1 MRGNHIVQK
10 LEISLKAARVN
21 AGLSAEEVASKMNV
35 RTDEVEAWEKD
46 SADVTVMQARRLSE
60 LYRIPLDNIFFG

>member
-1 MRGNHIVQK
+1 MQK

-21 AGLSAEEVASKMNV
+21 AGLSAEEVATKMNV
-35 RTDEVEAWEKD
+35 RADEVEAWERD

>member
-1 MRGNHIVQK
+1 MQK